1 MAIKNVEAWVDD
13 YGFLYRTK
21 EDAER
26 SEKMRKKNDIID
38 KIFPIDSYG
47 KTFEIGLEIKSS
59 PAILAKLIVLV
70 RELESE
76 GLI

>member
-1 MAIKNVEAWVDD
+1 MAIENVEAWRDD
-13 YGFLYRTK
+13 YGFLYATK

-26 SEKMRKKNDIID
+26 SERTRKKDDIISE
-38 KIFPIDSYG
+38 IFPIDSYG

-59 PAILAKLIVLV
+59 PSMLAKVVLLAK
-70 RELESE
+70 RLESE